1 MNKIKLKFKSSRKIW
16 NGRPFLCDGGRKK
29 KKPKESSIF
38 SYNLKFYVYVYTT
51 KTQVPVETKRG
62 YGVP

>member
-1 MNKIKLKFKSSRKIW
+1 MVGHFYVTVE
-16 NGRPFLCDGGRKK
+16 GK

-51 KTQVPVETKRG
+51 KTQVPVETERG